1 MTNQLEH
8 ARLNK
13 NAIFVYSDRQST
25 HSLGDFHPMQPV
37 RHRHTFELLKESGI
51 FDAPN
56 VSILEPRLASQEE
69 LLRFHDR
76 GYIDAIQASGTAS
89 TLSDFG
95 LGIGDNPVYPGLY
108 EANSLSTGGTLVA
121 AEAVISGSSSAAFS
135 VAGGLH
141 HALPSRASGFC
152 VFNDPVIAI
161 IGLLER
167 GLRVAYVDI
176 DCHHGDGV
184 QLAFYDDNR
193 VLTISLH
200 ESGDFLFPG
209 TGSTREI
216 GLDDGK
222 GFSVNIPFA
231 PYTTDSV
238 YLDAFDALVPQIVTA
253 FAPDIL
259 FTQLGIDTHF
269 SDPITHMNL
278 TTQGFRS
285 IVERL
290 SRLSADINCKWIG
303 TGGGGYGLSAVARG
317 WSMGFSVMAGL
328 TLPHTIP
335 NSFTA
340 FPEMTTFEDSNAP
353 QISMDLEAKIRSYAN
368 RSVENISKTI
378 LPRFGIT

>member
-1 MTNQLEH
+1 
-8 ARLNK
+8 
-13 NAIFVYSDRQST
+13 
-25 HSLGDFHPMQPV
+25 MQPV

-56 VSILEPRLASQEE
+56 VSILAPKLASQEE

-76 GYIDAIQASGTAS
+76 EYIDVLQGFGTSSNVPNASN
-89 TLSDFG
+89 FG
-95 LGIGDNPVYPGLY
+95 LGIGDNPIYPGLY
-108 EANSLSTGGTLVA
+108 EANALSTGGTLVA
-121 AEAVISGSSSAAFS
+121 AQAVLSGGSSTAFS

-141 HALPSRASGFC
+141 HALPTRASGFC

-161 IGLLER
+161 IGLVEH
-167 GLRVAYVDI
+167 GLRVAYIDV

-216 GLDDGK
+216 GVDDGE
-222 GFSVNIPFA
+222 GFSINIPFA

-238 YLDAFDALVPQIVTA
+238 YLDTFDALVPQIVAA
-253 FAPDIL
+253 FAPDVL

-290 SRLSADINCKWIG
+290 STLSTDINCKWIG
-303 TGGGGYGLSAVARG
+303 TGGGGYELSAVARG

-328 TLPHTIP
+328 ELPRTIP

-340 FPEMTTFEDSNAP
+340 LPDMTTFEDSNP
-353 QISMDLEAKIRSYAN
+353 PRVSMDIEAKIRSYAN
-368 RSVENISKTI
+368 RSVEQISQTI

>member
-8 ARLNK
+8 APLNK

-37 RHRHTFELLKESGI
+37 RHRQTFELLKESGI

-76 GYIDAIQASGTAS
+76 EYIDAIQASGTAS

-184 QLAFYDDNR
+184 QLAFYNNDR
-193 VLTISLH
+193 VLTVSIH

-209 TGSTREI
+209 TGSTDEI
-216 GLDDGK
+216 GIGDGE
-222 GFSVNIPFA
+222 GFSVNIPLA

-238 YLDAFDALVPQIVTA
+238 YLETFDALVPQIVSA
-253 FAPDIL
+253 FAPDVL
-259 FTQLGIDTHF
+259 FTQHGIDTHF

-278 TTQGFRS
+278 TTQGFQS

-290 SRLSADINCKWIG
+290 GTLSDDINCKWIG

-317 WSMGFSVMAGL
+317 WSMGFSIMAQH
-328 TLPHTIP
+328 TLPATIP
-335 NSFTA
+335 SGFTA
-340 FPEMTTFEDSNAP
+340 LPDMTTFEDSGPPPVRADI
-353 QISMDLEAKIRSYAN
+353 QAKTRSYAN
-368 RSVENISKTI
+368 RSVDKLSKTI